1 MRKRQFAALFLC
13 NLAVFTVGVGLLP
26 LLPVYATRLGAGPV
40 LTGYY
45 LAFAYVTLTASAMLA
60 GWLSDVLQRRKAL
73 LIVSGVLGVP
83 VTWLMGQVTGIYGL
97 AILTATVW
105 FLGGV
110 QLTVLGILAGLFAAE
125 SERGR
130 VFGILEMTAGLG
142 TLLAGLTMGSIA
154 DRWGYPT
161 LFRVTALWW
170 ILFPLSALFL
180 EDKVVD
186 RDRQTR
192 GSVSGGTSALGSH
205 FWLLAVATLT
215 TSIAVF
221 VADMGRSLTMH
232 SLGFLAATISSVGI
246 VAGIASLVRAPLLGW
261 VSDRV
266 DRRQLL
272 MLTCLVGTA
281 GLLLLSVSTSVWH
294 FWVATALLGFLPI
307 AGPVGK
313 ALVSDWVPQETLG
326 VGMSL
331 FLVAARVGGVIGFAS
346 TGHAIESFGMGWT
359 FLIGALLAVV
369 GVGLLASIRGVGR
382 EELTTA

>member
-1 MRKRQFAALFLC
+1 
-13 NLAVFTVGVGLLP
+13 
-26 LLPVYATRLGAGPV
+26 
-40 LTGYY
+40 
-45 LAFAYVTLTASAMLA
+45 MLA

-73 LIVSGVLGVP
+73 LILSGVLGVP

-110 QLTVLGILAGLFAAE
+110 QITVLGILAGLFAAE

-130 VFGILEMTAGLG
+130 VFGILAMTSGLG

-186 RDRQTR
+186 RAGQTR
-192 GSVSGGTSALGSH
+192 GSVSGGVSALGSR
-205 FWLLAVATLT
+205 FWLLFLASLT
-215 TSIAVF
+215 TSIALF
-221 VADMGRSLTMH
+221 VADMGRSLAMH

-246 VAGIASLVRAPLLGW
+246 VAGIVSLVRAPLLGW

-281 GLLLLSVSTSVWH
+281 GLVLLSVSTSVWH
-294 FWVATALLGFLPI
+294 FWVASALLGFLSV

-313 ALVSDWVPQETLG
+313 ALVSDWVPQESLG

-331 FLVAARVGGVIGFAS
+331 FLVANRVGGVIGFAS
-346 TGHAIESFGMGWT
+346 TGHAIESFGMSWT

-369 GVGLLASIRGVGR
+369 GVGLLASIRRSWR
-382 EELTTA
+382 EELPVA